1 MLRCI
6 EIPLVLPNQRR
17 IHPSMGS
24 VFHGALME
32 LIAPD
37 SAALYHSLTLRP
49 YSQTVY
55 WDTKRQTA
63 FWRIGTFTDDA
74 YERLILPLQTVDTL
88 WLQQKQYVVSLKG
101 IQIIAQTSFEDLA
114 QRFIKAAAV
123 PAGVEWHCLSVMSF
137 KQDGRYVIL
146 PDIRLFYQSLLQRW
160 NAFSK
165 TVTLEQDGLLEQ
177 LTSHCHLTK
186 YQLRSQTF
194 SVNGS
199 TIYGCDGWQRYQFFG
214 YDMLKRLQG
223 LLAAFAP
230 YAGIGVKTALGM
242 GAVTTTIL

>member
-6 EIPLVLPNQRR
+6 EIPLVMPKQRHIR
-17 IHPSMGS
+17 PSMGS

-32 LIAPD
+32 HIASD
-37 SAALYHSLTLRP
+37 SASLYHQLTLRP

-55 WDTKRQTA
+55 WDAKRQNA
-63 FWRIGTFTDDA
+63 FWRISTLTDDA
-74 YERLILPLQTVDTL
+74 YKRLVLPLQTVDTL
-88 WLQQKQYVVSLKG
+88 WLQQKQYAVGLKDMK
-101 IQIIAQTSFEDLA
+101 IMAQTSFEDLT
-114 QRFIKAAAV
+114 QQFIKAAAA
-123 PAGVEWHCLSVMSF
+123 PAGAAWHCLSVVSF
-137 KQDGRYVIL
+137 KQNGRYVIL

-160 NAFSK
+160 NVFSE
-165 TVTLEQDGLLEQ
+165 TITMEQDGLLEQ
-177 LTSHCHLTK
+177 LVSHCRLTK

-199 TIYGCDGWQRYQFFG
+199 TIYGCDGWLHYQFFG